1 MSEPLKIGKYTVVG
15 TLGRGGMGVV
25 YKAYDPLIQRDVALK
40 LLRKTELAR
49 PDLPVVLER
58 FKHEAQA
65 VGSLLHPNIVAIYE
79 YGEDDEHAFIAMEC
93 VSGRS
98 LRDHIV
104 SGWRPELQEC
114 PEVLTQLLEGLDYSH
129 SRGVIHR
136 DIKPANLLISESG
149 VVKISDFGIARLER
163 SVNIG
168 AAEPIGTPFYMS
180 PEQYRGVT
188 VDERTDIY
196 SAGII
201 AYEVLAGRRPF
212 LSNTAAGLAKLV
224 MEEMPTYPSE
234 CEPRLPPEV
243 DEIVFRAIAK
253 SAAERFRT
261 AREFSEA
268 LQQAFNARPRR
279 RSPLPAPGED
289 TSLPRSDTTP
299 RPLANA
305 SMLRRAIGLSQLEGA
320 KPQEQTP
327 APVAAAETS
336 TPTPTPATPV
346 VSTTGI
352 PDASLDGPRRA
363 CILFVDDEDRILNSL
378 RSIFR
383 SMFDV
388 ETATNGEEALAI
400 MAERHVHLLVSDQR
414 MPGMVGVELLRR
426 ARAVSPNT
434 VRILLTGYSDLVAIV
449 GSINE
454 GEVYRFINKPWN
466 QTDLMATVH
475 EAVTIGMA
483 LQSMPARGAIR
494 IDPSLVTLVL
504 NDGAMYRAVRELVGT
519 TCRVLEASSLDEV
532 ARAFGEHPVALII
545 ADLESSQFDN
555 TVLFKLL
562 KEEHPETLVI
572 VTTGASDSELIISL
586 INEARIFR
594 FVNKPVSLALL
605 QQHIIAA
612 LERYQQ
618 FRERPEWIETQK
630 ARSVSGLRESS
641 LGHAIVG
648 RLRSI
653 GGRLRAAF
661 GRQL

>member
-163 SVNIG
+163 SINIG
-168 AAEPIGTPFYMS
+168 GTEPIGTPFYMS
-180 PEQYRGVT
+180 PEQYRGVA

-212 LSNTAAGLAKLV
+212 MSSTAAGLAKMV
-224 MEEMPTYPSE
+224 MEEMPQPPSE
-234 CEPRLPPEV
+234 AEPRLPTEIDEV
-243 DEIVFRAIAK
+243 VFRAIAK
-253 SAAERFRT
+253 NPGERFRT
-261 AREFSEA
+261 AREFSET
-268 LQQAFNARPRR
+268 LQQVFNARPRR
-279 RSPLPAPGED
+279 RVAPPAPSED
-289 TSLPRSDTTP
+289 TTSSRGSEATP

-305 SMLRRAIGLSQLEGA
+305 SLLRRAIGLSQIDTPRA
-320 KPQEQTP
+320 PEQTP
-327 APVAAAETS
+327 APAPSESSA
-336 TPTPTPATPV
+336 PTPTPPA
-346 VSTTGI
+346 SITGPRI
-352 PDASLDGPRRA
+352 PEPAYDGLRRA

-383 SMFDV
+383 SMYDV

-400 MAERHVHLLVSDQR
+400 LAERHVHLLVSDQR

-426 ARAVSPNT
+426 ARVVAPNT

-466 QTDLMATVH
+466 QTDLMTTVN
-475 EAVTIGMA
+475 EAVTIGLA
-483 LQSMPARGAIR
+483 LQSMPERGAVQ

-504 NDGAMYRAVRELVGT
+504 NDGSMYRAVRELAGG
-519 TCRVLEASSLDEV
+519 TCRVMEASTLDEV
-532 ARAFGEHPVALII
+532 ARAFGEQQVALII
-545 ADLESSQFDN
+545 ADLESAQFDN

-605 QQHIIAA
+605 QQHIMAA

-618 FRERPEWIETQK
+618 FRERPEWIGTQK
-630 ARSVSGLRESS
+630 ARPVSGLRESS
-641 LGHAIVG
+641 VGNAIVG

-653 GGRLRAAF
+653 GGRIRAAF
-661 GRQL
+661 GRQV